1 VTRVAVAGL
10 GLIGGSLAL
19 AVRARGY
26 DRDPSV
32 RDAARR
38 RGIEVADSLSEAVAG
53 AQVAVASVSTE
64 AAMPVLVEIAR
75 AAPAAVLTDTAS
87 LKRPI
92 VEAAPGL
99 PAGARFVGGHP
110 MAGSQKS
117 GVEAASADL
126 FRGRPWILCRTAR
139 SDDASLAAVTEL
151 VRAAG
156 GRPVLLDAER
166 HDQLMT
172 WASHLPLAVA
182 SALARSAG
190 TRAGPELASVAGP
203 GLLDSTRV
211 AGQPASLALE
221 LALADP
227 AALADAIDDVRSG
240 LADLATAL
248 RDGDVEAVRAFFE
261 AAAER
266 RREMAPGLKAP
277 GSP

>member
-1 VTRVAVAGL
+1 MIRVAVAGL

-32 RDAARR
+32 REAARR

-53 AQVAVASVSTE
+53 AEVAVAAVSTE

-87 LKRPI
+87 LKRTI
-92 VEAAPGL
+92 VEAALGL
-99 PAGARFVGGHP
+99 SASIRFVGGHP

-139 SDDASLAAVTEL
+139 SDDASLAAVTEV

-156 GRPVLLDAER
+156 ARPVLLDAAR
-166 HDQLMT
+166 HDALMT

-182 SALARSAG
+182 SALARAAG
-190 TRAGPELASVAGP
+190 ARGGAELADVAGP

-211 AGQPASLALE
+211 AGQPAPLALE

-227 AALADAIDDVRSG
+227 PALADA
-240 LADLATAL
+240 
-248 RDGDVEAVRAFFE
+248 VEAVRGELAALSAALRAGDAAAVRAFLEE
-261 AAAER
+261 AAALR
-266 RREMAPGLKAP
+266 
-277 GSP
+277 GSLAQPRG